1 MKTRDKAILVFALV
15 MAIVGLV
22 SRLRIISKD
31 NERLYNNY
39 YAAEA
44 EKDSLSNIAIQYELK
59 IEELKYSND
68 SINSIIKQKI
78 DSLNIKY
85 KTVKQVAYIKSQAI
99 VIDTIR
105 TTDTIFRDSIKLDT
119 IITDAHRTV
128 KVHME
133 YPNVLGLDIAIPSEK
148 TLIWHAYKYIPRPS
162 KIFFIRWFQ
171 RRKTRVEVEIVE
183 SNPYIRQEKSRF
195 INTTE

>member
-1 MKTRDKAILVFALV
+1 MRIRDKAILIFALA
-15 MAIVGLV
+15 MAIIGLV
-22 SRLRIISKD
+22 SKLRSVSKD
-31 NERLYNNY
+31 NDRLYNNY

-68 SINSIIKQKI
+68 SVNSIIKQKI

-85 KTVKQVAYIKSQAI
+85 SKVKQVAYIKSQAI

-148 TLIWHAYKYIPRPS
+148 TLIWHTHRYIPRPS

-183 SNPYIRQEKSRF
+183 SNPYIRQDKSRF
-195 INTTE
+195 INITE